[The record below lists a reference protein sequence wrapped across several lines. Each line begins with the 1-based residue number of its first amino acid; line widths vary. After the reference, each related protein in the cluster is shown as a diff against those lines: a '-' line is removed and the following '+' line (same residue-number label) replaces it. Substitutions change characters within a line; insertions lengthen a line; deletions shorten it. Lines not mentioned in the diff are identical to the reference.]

1 MKTVVL
7 WATFGDD
14 IKSLIRESDPADR
27 RGGLACDALRSTMT
41 SLLSVEVSDRAVC
54 SIARRRMI
62 QCHHLNATLR
72 SSLNCS
78 QVIKQ
83 RMMSTSRVHH
93 HSPHLRSIHFPV
105 DWLLIKLSL
114 RVASSVLGR
123 QLSWLMVTTTT
134 RWWHP
139 VCLNRSITY
148 YTRYVPSRRF

>member
-54 SIARRRMI
+54 SIAPRRRLI
-62 QCHHLNATLR
+62 QCHHLNATLH

-83 RMMSTSRVHH
+83 HMMSVHFKSAPSFTAFEKH
-93 HSPHLRSIHFPV
+93 PFPSGLTV
-105 DWLLIKLSL
+105 D
-114 RVASSVLGR
+114 
-123 QLSWLMVTTTT
+123 QTE
-134 RWWHP
+134 
-139 VCLNRSITY
+139 
-148 YTRYVPSRRF
+148 PSRRIFRTWRAIELIDGNNDDALVAPSVPQ